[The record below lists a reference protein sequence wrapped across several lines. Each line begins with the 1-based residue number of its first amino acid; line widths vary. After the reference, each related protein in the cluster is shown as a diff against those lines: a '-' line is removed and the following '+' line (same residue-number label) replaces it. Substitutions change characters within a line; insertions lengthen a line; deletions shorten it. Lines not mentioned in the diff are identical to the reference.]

1 MLRVNKCGRFKTCSN
16 VGDVAEDIVEGEEV
30 SNWAEAGE
38 VVVARVLINIWMK
51 KMTMLMGQWE
61 MTVLL
66 MPMVMTKEPGRE
78 LWLLQ
83 SRPRQWP
90 AIKLYLEDILRIVCL
105 EYILKT
111 APPGGGRAHR
121 RLR

>member
-66 MPMVMTKEPGRE
+66 MPMVMTKEPGR
-78 LWLLQ
+78 
-83 SRPRQWP
+83 
-90 AIKLYLEDILRIVCL
+90 
-105 EYILKT
+105 
-111 APPGGGRAHR
+111 
-121 RLR
+121 